1 MKFNDIKKLKGV
13 ALDKK
18 TNELK
23 IELIKL
29 QAQSATGTS
38 PKSPGQIN
46 QIKKTMAR
54 IKTLKRQNELN
65 EMINQAQQ
73 PKAIEPKTETKKS
86 KEDK

>member
-1 MKFNDIKKLKGV
+1 MKFNDIKKLKRTE
-13 ALDKK
+13 LDKK

-29 QAQSATGTS
+29 QAQSATGTA

-65 EMINQAQQ
+65 EMMKQAQQ
-73 PKAIEPKTETKKS
+73 PKATEPKTEMKKS
-86 KEDK
+86 KEDN

>member
-1 MKFNDIKKLKGV
+1 MKFNDIKKLKG
-13 ALDKK
+13 AELNKK

-29 QAQSATGTS
+29 QAQSATGTA
-38 PKSPGQIN
+38 PKNPSQIN

-54 IKTLKRQNELN
+54 IKTLKRQNELD
-65 EMINQAQQ
+65 EMIKGIQQ
-73 PKAIEPKTETKKS
+73 PKVAEPKTEAKKS